1 MAEDAGGAA
10 APGGPQRVDFYV
22 LPGSDSRARL
32 KLACR
37 LAEKAY
43 LAQQRVLVW
52 AQDAE
57 ELSSFDEL
65 LWSFTD
71 RSFVPHERYEDP
83 QQWRETAVLLAC
95 QGQTTAA
102 PDVLLNLDSTV
113 PPAAAQA
120 ARILEIIDSEPARL
134 QAGRERFRQY
144 RDRGLSPQTHRLPAD
159 EPP

>member
-1 MAEDAGGAA
+1 MPEDAGVTA
-10 APGGPQRVDFYV
+10 APAGSQRVDFYV

-52 AQDAE
+52 AQNAE
-57 ELSSFDEL
+57 ELASLDEL
-65 LWSFTD
+65 LWTFTD
-71 RSFVPHERYEDP
+71 RSFVPHEHYEDP

-95 QGQTTAA
+95 PPQPAMA
-102 PDVLLNLDSTV
+102 SDVLLNLASVV
-113 PPAAAQA
+113 PEAAAQA
-120 ARILEIIDSEPARL
+120 TRILEIIDSEPARL
-134 QAGRERFRQY
+134 QAGRERFRLY
-144 RDRGLSPQTHRLPAD
+144 RDRGLSPQTHRLSTD